1 MNKLGGWRGNQ
12 LGGGARKSLKDFAED
27 DEEDWGDL
35 VAQLSPG
42 KAGKSTTKGGRA
54 ASQLEEEEE
63 WEKER
68 SLASRSKSTIV
79 RPTHHDHK
87 RRSTGL
93 KTDPTKKFA
102 DTVDNKKKDTKNDD
116 DDWGDLAEQL
126 NKKPSGGG
134 AATTAKTNKDDEE
147 DWDDLAQQL
156 SPGRKGNKSVKKVL
170 QDFAESDEDDDDDWA
185 ELGKQLGAGKDNAP
199 TPAKAKG
206 KGKDKS
212 SAVRKLGKFAEG
224 DDDDDWGDLAVQL
237 SPGRRRT
244 SSADPPRT
252 PPSAPFTFASLS
264 PSANLIACVVSCR
277 VARHEAGGRGR

>member
-1 MNKLGGWRGNQ
+1 

-79 RPTHHDHK
+79 RPTHHKLK
-87 RRSTGL
+87 RRSTGV
-93 KTDPTKKFA
+93 KTDLTKKFA
-102 DTVDNKKKDTKNDD
+102 DTVDNNSDDD

-134 AATTAKTNKDDEE
+134 ATTAKTNNEEEE
-147 DWDDLAQQL
+147 DWGDLAKQL
-156 SPGRKGNKSVKKVL
+156 SPSKAS
-170 QDFAESDEDDDDDWA
+170 
-185 ELGKQLGAGKDNAP
+185 
-199 TPAKAKG
+199 TPAKAKA
-206 KGKDKS
+206 KGGDKS

-252 PPSAPFTFASLS
+252 PSSAPFTFASLYRAPTS
-264 PSANLIACVVSCR
+264 SCVVSCRVVGRVVGR
-277 VARHEAGGRGR
+277 VARHEAGRRGR